1 MSRVLALDV
10 GDKRIGIALSD
21 SLRLIASPHSVYTRI
36 GWGPDVRH
44 ISRLAEETGAA
55 LIVVGLPLNMDGSK
69 GFQAEKIEAFA
80 QKLREAGLDIHLWDE
95 RLSTVSAERAL
106 LEDNM
111 QRAQR
116 RQTVDQVAAA
126 IILQS
131 YLDAKPQQ

>member
-1 MSRVLALDV
+1 MSRILALDV

-21 SLRLIASPHSVYTRI
+21 PLHLIASPHSVYTRV

-44 ISRLAEETGAA
+44 ISQLAKENSAT
-55 LIVVGLPLNMDGSK
+55 LVLVGLPLNMDGSK
-69 GFQAEKIEAFA
+69 GFQAEKIETFTE
-80 QKLREAGLDIHLWDE
+80 KLKEAGLEIKLWDE

-111 QRAQR
+111 RRTQRKQM
-116 RQTVDQVAAA
+116 VDQVAAA

-131 YLDAKPQQ
+131 YLDAKE